1 MEHKEQDE
9 QLTPAAAAP
18 RPAEVLKKEGWE
30 WVKALAIAAAL
41 VIIIRLWLF
50 TPFIVDGIS
59 MEPNFFTGERLIVN
73 KILYDIRKP
82 KRNEVIVFL
91 APEGKDYIKRVIAL
105 PGETVRVEGDH
116 VYVNGTELDQ
126 PYLKEA
132 IEKAH
137 QEGHAYNVRDFPETK
152 VPEGAVFVMGD
163 NRSHSSDSREPSVG
177 FATYKQIAG
186 RAEFIFWPLN
196 KLSFIHF

>member
-1 MEHKEQDE
+1 MEHKDQDE
-9 QLTPAAAAP
+9 QKADAP
-18 RPAEVLKKEGWE
+18 RPSEVLKKEGWE
-30 WVKALAIAAAL
+30 WVKALGIAAVL
-41 VIIIRLWLF
+41 VLIIRWWLF

-82 KRNEVIVFL
+82 KRDEVIVFL
-91 APEGKDYIKRVIAL
+91 APEGKDYIKRVVAL

-132 IEKAH
+132 IEQAH
-137 QEGHAYNVRDFPETK
+137 QDGRNYNDKDFPETK

-196 KLSFIHF
+196 KLGFIHF